1 MRYSNF
7 FVPTL
12 RDDPA
17 EAEVISHKLMVRA
30 GMIRKLASGIYSYL
44 PLGLR
49 SLRKVENIVREE
61 MNRAGAIEMLMP
73 GVQPAEIWMESGR
86 WSEYG
91 KELLRFKDRHDH
103 EFCLGPTH
111 EEVITDIARREIRS
125 YRDMPVNLYHI
136 QTKFRDEIRPRFGL
150 MRCREFIMKDAYSFD
165 VDEKSADISYWKMFE
180 AYRQIFIRCGLRFTA
195 VEADSGTIGGSFS
208 HEFMVLAATGEDAIV
223 NCPSCGYAANT
234 EKAEVKF
241 AAEVAS
247 PSADT
252 PAYGKVLTPAM
263 KTVESVTAFLKVQ
276 ARDLIKTMI
285 FNTEDGPVAVLV
297 SGDREANPIKLK
309 NLLGGVE
316 PELADPAI
324 IEQVTGAPVGFAGP
338 VGLKIKLL
346 ADNRIKSMT
355 RAVVGAN
362 EADHHLVDVVPGRDF
377 TVDGYHDLTA
387 AQPGDPC
394 PKCGAELEFA
404 RGIEV
409 GHVFKL
415 GTKYSKKMQATY
427 VDAEGK
433 ERLIIMGCYGIGP
446 GRTMAAAIEQNHDED
461 GIIWPVPIAPFEAIV
476 LPLQVHDQAVLAAA
490 EQLYQALEAAGVETL
505 LDDRDERPG
514 IKFKDADLI
523 GIPLRLSVSRKTLA
537 QNQVEFKDRVR
548 KEIQMFNLA
557 DAAGIIKEMRDQR
570 KR

>member
-1 MRYSNF
+1 MRYSQF
-7 FVPTL
+7 FIPTL

-30 GMIRKLASGIYSYL
+30 GMIRKLASGIYTYM

-49 SLRKVENIVREE
+49 SLRKVENIIRQE

-73 GVQPAEIWMESGR
+73 GVQPAEIWQESGR

-91 KELLRFKDRHDH
+91 RELLRFKDRHEHDC
-103 EFCLGPTH
+103 CLGPTH

-165 VDEKSADISYWKMFE
+165 VDEAAADISYWKMFE
-180 AYRQIFIRCGLRFTA
+180 AYRRIFIRCGLRFNA

-223 NCPSCGYAANT
+223 NCQSCGYAANT
-234 EKAEVKF
+234 EKAEVKNSDS
-241 AAEVAS
+241 AMSPPAEA
-247 PSADT
+247 P
-252 PAYGKVLTPAM
+252 PYQKVLTVNM
-263 KTVESVTAFLKVQ
+263 KTVEAVTTFLNIP
-276 ARDLIKTMI
+276 ARELIKTML
-285 FNTEDGPVAVLV
+285 FKTDDGPVAALV
-297 SGDREANPIKLK
+297 PGDREVNAIKLK
-309 NLLGGVE
+309 NILGGVA
-316 PELADPAI
+316 PELADPELV
-324 IEQVTGAPVGFAGP
+324 EQLTKAPVGYAGP
-338 VGLKIKLL
+338 VGLKVKLL
-346 ADNRIKSMT
+346 ADNRIKTMP

-362 EADHHLVDVVPGRDF
+362 EADYHLTGVVPGRDF
-377 TVDGYHDLTA
+377 AIDGFYDLVM

-427 VDAEGK
+427 LDAEGK

-446 GRTMAAAIEQNHDED
+446 GRTMAAAIEQNHDAE
-461 GIIWPVPIAPFEAIV
+461 GIVWPVPIAPFEVII
-476 LPLQVHDQAVLAAA
+476 LPVQMHDPAVVEAA
-490 EQLYQALEAAGVETL
+490 EKLHDALEATGVEAL
-505 LDDRDERPG
+505 LDDRDDRPG

-523 GIPLRLSVSRKTLA
+523 GIPLRLAVSRKTLA
-537 QNQVEFKDRVR
+537 QGQVEFKDRRSPEV
-548 KEIQMFNLA
+548 QMFNLA
-557 DAAGIIKEMRDQR
+557 EAPEIIRAKCREA
-570 KR
+570 KL